1 MPREKGKQLTFD
13 DRCEIEEMLKA
24 GDSFRKIAAKLG
36 VSPTTV
42 SNEVKSNRTLF
53 KSKSMPV
60 VARAR
65 CSAYGECRVVGLCH
79 SCTSR
84 AAACKRCGKKRCYD
98 LCPGFSAKACERRE
112 RAPFVCARCHKRNHC
127 TYEKARYVAS
137 KAQAQHDERLRLAHM
152 GIACEPAELRRTV
165 ETVRKLL
172 AQGQSL
178 EAIRAVRGDE
188 FPVCVRTFYNYMEK
202 GVMGLANIELPKKV
216 RYAPRKK
223 RVEGGPKMDL
233 AGRTYADWL
242 ALPEDLRLLTVQV
255 DCVEGLRRNSKCIL
269 SLHFVRLF
277 FQLYILLEAK
287 TQAHVKAALDAIEV
301 CCEGSFPG
309 AFPVMLGDRG
319 SEFLDFAKIETG
331 LDGSRRTR
339 MFYCDPV
346 KPGQKG
352 ACEKN
357 HVELRKILPKGTDF
371 DALTQWDVSVAC
383 SHVNSY
389 VRAGQG
395 AAPIALASLVLPANL
410 LESLGVTAVPPDDV
424 VMRPSLLGL
433 KR

>member
-1 MPREKGKQLTFD
+1 MPKEKGKQLTFD
-13 DRCEIEEMLKA
+13 DRCEIEEMLRDGA
-24 GDSFRKIAAKLG
+24 SFRAIARRLG

-42 SNEVKSNRTLF
+42 SNEVRLNRTF
-53 KSKSMPV
+53 SK
-60 VARAR
+60 ARRFSERAQAR
-65 CSAYGECRVVGLCH
+65 CAKYGECRVVMLCFK
-79 SCTSR
+79 CTSG
-84 AAACKRCGKKRCYD
+84 AASCKRCPKKRCYD
-98 LCPGFSAKACERRE
+98 LCGEFDEMSCARLGS
-112 RAPFVCARCHKRNHC
+112 APFVCSGCYKRAHC
-127 TYEKARYVAS
+127 DFAKARYVAS
-137 KAQAQHDERLRLAHM
+137 KAQSLHDERLRLAHL
-152 GIACEPAELRRTV
+152 GIACEPHELRMMV
-165 ETVRKLL
+165 EQVKKLL

-178 EAIRAVRGDE
+178 EAIWAVHGDE

-216 RYAPRKK
+216 RYAPRRK
-223 RVEGGPKMDL
+223 REEGGPKMDL

-242 ALPEDLRLLTVQV
+242 ALPDGLRLLTVQI
-255 DCVEGLRRNSKCIL
+255 DTVEGLRRNSKCIL

-277 FQLYILLEAK
+277 FQLYILLDAK
-287 TQAHVKAALDAIEV
+287 TQAHVKEALDAVEAY
-301 CCEGSFPG
+301 CGGSFAD
-309 AFPVMLGDRG
+309 AFPVVLGDRG

-410 LESLGVTAVPPDDV
+410 LEGLGVTAVPPDDV
-424 VMRPSLLGL
+424 VMRPGLLGL
-433 KR
+433 

>member
-1 MPREKGKQLTFD
+1 MPEEKGKQLTFD

-24 GDSFRKIAAKLG
+24 GESFRKIAARIG

-42 SNEVKSNRTLF
+42 SNEVRLNRSFFRSRELP
-53 KSKSMPV
+53 S
-60 VARAR
+60 VAQSR
-65 CSAYGECRVVGLCH
+65 CAHYKECRTVMLCFKCI
-79 SCTSR
+79 SG
-84 AAACKRCGKKRCYD
+84 AASCKRCRTKRCYD
-98 LCPGFSAKACERRE
+98 LCVEFEPIVCSERE
-112 RAPFVCARCHKRNHC
+112 KAPFVCGKCGKRGYC
-127 TYEKARYVAS
+127 TREKARYTAS
-137 KAQAQHDERLRLAHM
+137 KAQDRHDERLRCAHA
-152 GIACEPAELRRTV
+152 GITVEPHELRMMV
-165 ETVRKLL
+165 DKVKKLL
-172 AQGQSL
+172 GQGQSL
-178 EAIRAVRGDE
+178 EAIWAVHGDE
-188 FPVCVRTFYNYMEK
+188 FPVCVRTFYNYIEQ

-216 RYAPRKK
+216 KYAPRRK
-223 RVEGGPKMDL
+223 RPEGEPKMDL
-233 AGRTYADWL
+233 VGRTYADWL
-242 ALPEDLRLLTVQV
+242 ALPEELRLLTVQI

-277 FQLYILLEAK
+277 FQLYILLPAK
-287 TQAHVKAALDAIEV
+287 TQAHVKEALDAVEAY
-301 CCEGSFPG
+301 CEGAFAD

-319 SEFLDFAKIETG
+319 SEFLDFTKIECG
-331 LDGSRRTR
+331 PDGSRRTS

-371 DALTQWDVSVAC
+371 DALEQWDVSVAC

-410 LESLGVTAVPPDDV
+410 LESLGVAAVPPDDV
-424 VMRPSLLGL
+424 MMKPSLLGL
-433 KR
+433 

>member
-1 MPREKGKQLTFD
+1 M
-13 DRCEIEEMLKA
+13 
-24 GDSFRKIAAKLG
+24 
-36 VSPTTV
+36 SPTTV
-42 SNEVKSNRTLF
+42 SNEVRSNRSF
-53 KSKSMPV
+53 SKPGEMPEK
-60 VARAR
+60 AQAR
-65 CSAYGECRVVGLCH
+65 CANYDGCKVASLCFRCA
-79 SCTSR
+79 SG
-84 AAACKRCGKKRCYD
+84 AASCKRCRRKRCYD
-98 LCPGFSAKACERRE
+98 LCDRFDPLRCPRRE
-112 RAPFVCARCHKRNHC
+112 SAPFVCHRCPKRGYC
-127 TYEKARYVAS
+127 TREKARYVAS
-137 KAQAQHDERLRLAHM
+137 KAQAAHDERLRIAHA
-152 GIACEPAELRRTV
+152 GVACEPHELRMMV
-165 ETVRKLL
+165 ELVKKLL

-178 EAIRAVRGDE
+178 EAIWAVHGDE
-188 FPVCVRTFYNYMEK
+188 LPVCARTFYNYMDR
-202 GVMGLANIELPKKV
+202 GVMGLANIELPRKV

-223 RVEGGPKMDL
+223 RGEGAPKMDL
-233 AGRTYADWL
+233 EGRTYADWL
-242 ALPEDLRLLTVQV
+242 ALPDELRLLTVQV

-277 FQLYILLEAK
+277 FQIHILLPAK
-287 TQAHVKAALDAIEV
+287 TQAHVKAALDAVEAY
-301 CCEGSFPG
+301 CEGAFPD

-319 SEFLDFAKIETG
+319 SEFLDFDKIETG

-395 AAPIALASLVLPANL
+395 AAPMALASLVLPRSL
-410 LESLGVTAVPPDDV
+410 LENLGIAAVPPDDV
-424 VMRPSLLGL
+424 VMKPGLLGL
-433 KR
+433 

>member
-1 MPREKGKQLTFD
+1 MPEEKGKQLTFD

-24 GDSFRKIAAKLG
+24 GGSFRAIARKLG

-42 SNEVKSNRTLF
+42 SNEVKLNRSF
-53 KSKSMPV
+53 HKPKEMPGK
-60 VARAR
+60 AQAR
-65 CSAYGECRVVGLCH
+65 CANYGECRVVMLCFK
-79 SCTSR
+79 CTSG
-84 AAACKRCGKKRCYD
+84 AASCKRCRKKRCYD
-98 LCPGFSAKACERRE
+98 LCDKFDQYRCPKRE
-112 RAPFVCARCHKRNHC
+112 RAPFVCSRCAQRGYC
-127 TYEKARYVAS
+127 TKEKARYVAS
-137 KAQAQHDERLRLAHM
+137 KAQDAHDERLRLAHL
-152 GIACEPAELRRTV
+152 GISCEPHELRAMV
-165 ETVRKLL
+165 GKVKKLL

-178 EAIRAVRGDE
+178 EAIWAVHGDE
-188 FPVCVRTFYNYMEK
+188 FPVCARTFYNYMDK
-202 GVMGLANIELPKKV
+202 GVMGLANIELPRKV

-223 RVEGGPKMDL
+223 REQGQPKMDL

-242 ALPEDLRLLTVQV
+242 ALPDELRLLTVQV
-255 DCVEGLRRNSKCIL
+255 DCVEGLRRNAKCIL

-277 FQLYILLEAK
+277 FQIYILLESK
-287 TQAHVKAALDAIEV
+287 TQAHVKAALDAVELY
-301 CCEGSFPG
+301 CEGAFAD

-319 SEFLDFAKIETG
+319 SEFLDFLKIETG
-331 LDGSRRTR
+331 LDGGRRTR

-395 AAPIALASLVLPANL
+395 AAPIALASLALPANL
-410 LESLGVTAVPPDDV
+410 LESLGIAAVPPDEV

-433 KR
+433 

>member
-1 MPREKGKQLTFD
+1 MPKEKGKQLTFD

-24 GDSFRKIAAKLG
+24 GESFRAIARKLD

-42 SNEVKSNRTLF
+42 SSEVRLNRTLF
-53 KSKSMPV
+53 RTKSTPI
-60 VARAR
+60 AAQAR
-65 CSAYGECRVVGLCH
+65 CSCYEGCRVVMLCG
-79 SCTSR
+79 SCKSG
-84 AAACKRCGKKRCYD
+84 AASCKRCKLKRCYD
-98 LCPGFSAKACERRE
+98 ICKEFNKKACERRE
-112 RAPFVCARCHKRNHC
+112 KAPFVCAGCPKRSYC
-127 TYEKARYVAS
+127 VWEKARYVAS
-137 KAQAQHDERLRLAHM
+137 KAQATHDERLRLAHM
-152 GIACEPAELRRTV
+152 GIACEPHELRTMVDTV
-165 ETVRKLL
+165 KKLL

-178 EAIRAVRGDE
+178 EAIWAVHGSE
-188 FPVCVRTFYNYMEK
+188 FPVCVRTFYNYIEQ

-216 RYAPRKK
+216 KYAPRKK
-223 RVEGGPKMDL
+223 REQGEPKMDL
-233 AGRTYADWL
+233 SGRTYAEWL
-242 ALPEDLRLLTVQV
+242 ALPDELRLLTVQI

-287 TQAHVKAALDAIEV
+287 TQTHVKSALDALETY
-301 CCEGSFPG
+301 CEGRF
-309 AFPVMLGDRG
+309 ADTFPVLLGDRG
-319 SEFLDFAKIETG
+319 SEFLDFTKIESG
-331 LDGSRRTR
+331 LDGSRRTS

-371 DALTQWDVSVAC
+371 DALTQWDVSVVC

-395 AAPIALASLVLPANL
+395 VAPIALASLVLPANL
-410 LESLGVTAVPPDDV
+410 LESLGVVAIAPDDV
-424 VMRPSLLGL
+424 VMKPSLLGH
-433 KR
+433 

>member
-1 MPREKGKQLTFD
+1 MPEGKGKQLTFD
-13 DRCEIEEMLKA
+13 DRCEIEEMLKQ
-24 GDSFRKIAAKLG
+24 GESFRAIALKLN

-42 SNEVKSNRTLF
+42 SNEVRLNRSFF
-53 KSKSMPV
+53 KPKAMPQK
-60 VARAR
+60 AQSR
-65 CSAYGECRVVGLCH
+65 CAGYAECRVVMLCFKCV
-79 SCTSR
+79 SG
-84 AAACKRCGKKRCYD
+84 AASCKRCGKKRCYD
-98 LCPGFSAKACERRE
+98 LCGKFDQRTCEKRE
-112 RAPFVCARCHKRNHC
+112 RAPFVCACCAKRAYC

-137 KAQAQHDERLRLAHM
+137 KAQDAHDARLRAAHL
-152 GIACEPAELRRTV
+152 GVACEPRELRMMVDTV
-165 ETVRKLL
+165 KKLL
-172 AQGQSL
+172 AQGHSL
-178 EAIRAVRGDE
+178 EAIWAVHGDG
-188 FPVCVRTFYNYMEK
+188 FPVCVRTFYNYMDK

-216 RYAPRKK
+216 KYAPRK
-223 RVEGGPKMDL
+223 RRAEGGPKMSL
-233 AGRTYADWL
+233 EGRTYADWL
-242 ALPEDLRLLTVQV
+242 ALPDELRLLTVQV

-277 FQLYILLEAK
+277 FQIYVLLPAR
-287 TQAHVKAALDAIEV
+287 TQAHVKAALDAVEAY
-301 CCEGSFPG
+301 CEGSF
-309 AFPVMLGDRG
+309 ADVFPAMLGDRG
-319 SEFLDFAKIETG
+319 SEFLDYSKIEAG

-371 DALTQWDVSVAC
+371 DALTQRDVSVAC

-424 VMRPSLLGL
+424 VMKPGLLGL
-433 KR
+433 